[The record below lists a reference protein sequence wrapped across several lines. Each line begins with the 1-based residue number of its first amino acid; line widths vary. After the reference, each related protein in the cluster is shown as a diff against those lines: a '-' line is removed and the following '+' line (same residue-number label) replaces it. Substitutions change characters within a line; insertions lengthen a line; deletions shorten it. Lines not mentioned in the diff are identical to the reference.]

1 MAESPVVCRHCGTA
15 NPPGNNFCGQCGT
28 YMASRPSVP
37 AARPRQ
43 TAPGAEEARNRR
55 NIAIIYTITAIFVLS
70 CILLSLVVIIW
81 RP

>member
-1 MAESPVVCRHCGTA
+1 MAEGPVLCRQCGTA

-28 YMASRPSVP
+28 YMASRPTAP
-37 AARPRQ
+37 AARPRLVEP
-43 TAPGAEEARNRR
+43 TAEETRNRR

-70 CILLSLVVIIW
+70 CAVLSLVVIIW